1 MDLQYIKNTIVEL
14 KERDKIYS
22 HELELNTLEEA
33 NKIVKVGA
41 LTVGTDS
48 KGKIIAQN
56 VLYPTQFSQKAVENI
71 LTMNWRNGNGN
82 GERVEPLVYGRND
95 WYRERLKTING
106 ILKLMDESKTENYD
120 SVETKE

>member
-1 MDLQYIKNTIVEL
+1 MDLQYIKNTIAEL
-14 KERDKIYS
+14 RERDKIYS

-33 NKIVKVGA
+33 NKIVEVGA

-71 LTMNWRNGNGN
+71 LTMNWRNGNG
-82 GERVEPLVYGRND
+82 ERVEPLVYGRND
-95 WYRERLKTING
+95 WYQERLKTIND

>member
-1 MDLQYIKNTIVEL
+1 MDLQYIKNTIAEL
-14 KERDKIYS
+14 RERDKIYS

-33 NKIVKVGA
+33 NKIVEVGA

-71 LTMNWRNGNGN
+71 LTMNWRNGNG
-82 GERVEPLVYGRND
+82 ERVGPLVYGRND
-95 WYRERLKTING
+95 WYRERLKTIND

>member
-1 MDLQYIKNTIVEL
+1 MDLLYIKNTIAEL
-14 KERDKIYS
+14 RERDKIYS
-22 HELELNTLEEA
+22 HELELNILEEA
-33 NKIVKVGA
+33 NKIVEVGA

-71 LTMNWRNGNGN
+71 LTMNWRNGNG
-82 GERVEPLVYGRND
+82 ERVEPLVYGRND
-95 WYRERLKTING
+95 WYRERLKMIND

>member
-1 MDLQYIKNTIVEL
+1 MDLQYIKNTIAEL
-14 KERDKIYS
+14 RERDKIYS
-22 HELELNTLEEA
+22 HELELNTLEET
-33 NKIVKVGA
+33 NKIVEVGA

-71 LTMNWRNGNGN
+71 LTMNWRNGNG
-82 GERVEPLVYGRND
+82 ERVEPLVYGRND
-95 WYRERLKTING
+95 WYRERLKTIND

>member
-1 MDLQYIKNTIVEL
+1 MDLQYIKNAIAEL
-14 KERDKIYS
+14 RERAKIYS
-22 HELELNTLEEA
+22 HELELNILEEA
-33 NKIVKVGA
+33 NKIVEVGA

-56 VLYPTQFSQKAVENI
+56 VLYPTQFAQKAVEKI
-71 LTMNWRNGNGN
+71 LTMNWRNGNGK
-82 GERVEPLVYGRND
+82 RIEPLVYGRND

>member
-1 MDLQYIKNTIVEL
+1 MDLQYIKNAIAEL
-14 KERDKIYS
+14 RERAKIYS
-22 HELELNTLEEA
+22 HELELNILEEA
-33 NKIVKVGA
+33 NKIVEVGA

-56 VLYPTQFSQKAVENI
+56 VLYPTQFAQKAVEKI
-71 LTMNWRNGNGN
+71 LTMNWRNGNGK
-82 GERVEPLVYGRND
+82 RIEPLVYGRND
-95 WYRERLKTING
+95 WYRERLKTIND

>member
-1 MDLQYIKNTIVEL
+1 MDSQYIKNTIAGL
-14 KERDKIYS
+14 RERDTIYS
-22 HELELNTLEEA
+22 HELELSILEEA
-33 NKIVKVGA
+33 NKIVEVGA
-41 LTVGTDS
+41 LTVGIDS

-71 LTMNWRNGNGN
+71 LTMNWRNGNG
-82 GERVEPLVYGRND
+82 ERVEPLVYGRND
-95 WYRERLKTING
+95 WYRERLKTIND